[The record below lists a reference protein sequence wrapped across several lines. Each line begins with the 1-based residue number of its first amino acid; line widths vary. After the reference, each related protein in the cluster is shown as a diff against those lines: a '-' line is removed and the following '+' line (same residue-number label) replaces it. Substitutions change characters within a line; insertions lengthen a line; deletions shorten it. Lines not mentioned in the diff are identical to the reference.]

1 MPPTIRPMTAADVP
15 AAADVILRGGW
26 GDRRAALAFAVGHR
40 ACRLIVA
47 EIDGEIVGTGQAA
60 IHGPVGWVGN
70 IFVAPEQ
77 RRRGLGRTLTER
89 TIAELEAAGCRSL
102 VLVATEQGRP
112 LYEGMGFE
120 VVSWYHTHRA
130 SGLPPAPPDAAIRPL
145 VRLDLAAVQA
155 LDRTATGEDRGPL
168 LDAFVGR
175 EAGWALVGEDE
186 SLRAFVQRA
195 PWGGGATIAA
205 DPADALRLLDHRRRL
220 AGPDGE
226 VKAGVLAE
234 NVAGRES
241 LTQEGW
247 TEAWIA
253 PRLARGDPVDW
264 HPEMIWGQFNH
275 ALG

>member
-1 MPPTIRPMTAADVP
+1 MLPTIRPMTAADLP

-26 GDRRAALAFAVGHR
+26 GDRRATLAFAVGHP

-70 IFVAPEQ
+70 IFVAPE
-77 RRRGLGRTLTER
+77 RRRQGLGRALTER
-89 TIAELEAAGCRSL
+89 TIAELEAASCRSL

-130 SGLPPAPPDAAIRPL
+130 SGLPPASPDPEIRPL
-145 VRLDLAAVQA
+145 ARSDLAAAKA

-168 LDAFVGR
+168 YEAFVGR
-175 EAGWALVGEDE
+175 EAGWALVAEDGT
-186 SLRAFVQRA
+186 LRALVQRA

-205 DPADALRLLDHRRRL
+205 DPAHALRLLDHRRRL

-226 VKAGVLAE
+226 VKVGVLSE
-234 NVAGRES
+234 NARGRE
-241 LTQEGW
+241 LLARAGW
-247 TEAWIA
+247 TEAWTA
-253 PRLARGDPVDW
+253 PRLARGDPLDW
-264 HPEMIWGQFNH
+264 RPEMIWGQFNH

>member
-1 MPPTIRPMTAADVP
+1 MTADDVP

-26 GDRRAALAFAVGHR
+26 GDRRAALAFAVGHP

-47 EIDGEIVGTGQAA
+47 EIDGEIMGTGQAA

-70 IFVAPEQ
+70 IFVAPER
-77 RRRGLGRTLTER
+77 RRRGLGRALTER

-112 LYEGMGFE
+112 LYERMGFE

-130 SGLPPAPPDAAIRPL
+130 SGLPPASPDASIRRL
-145 VRLDLAAVQA
+145 VRPDLAAVQA

-168 LDAFVGR
+168 LEAFVGR
-175 EAGWALVGEDE
+175 EAGWAFADPDGI
-186 SLRAFVQRA
+186 LRAFVQRA

-226 VKAGVLAE
+226 VKAGVLSE

-241 LTQEGW
+241 LTREGW
-247 TEAWIA
+247 TEAWTA
-253 PRLARGDPVDW
+253 PRLARGEPVDW
-264 HPEMIWGQFNH
+264 RPEMIWGQFNH